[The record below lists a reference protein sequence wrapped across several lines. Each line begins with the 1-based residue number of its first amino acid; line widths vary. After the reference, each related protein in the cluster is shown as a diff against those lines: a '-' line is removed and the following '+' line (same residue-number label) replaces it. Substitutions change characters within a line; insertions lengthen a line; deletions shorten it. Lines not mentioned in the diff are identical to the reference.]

1 MEKRWADVRPS
12 DPLND
17 AGAGDMR
24 PEKNKAFGPL
34 TWTNPRLRSLA
45 YQLGAIIATIGII
58 TFFALTAR
66 ANLERQNIASGF
78 GFMNNTAGFGVIQ
91 TLIPYSE
98 ESSYGRVFLVGLANT
113 LLVAG
118 IGTVFAVALGFVIG
132 VARLSSNWLVSKL
145 AAFYVETIRNIP
157 LLLQLFFWYF
167 AILRPLPA
175 PRESIVL
182 LPDVFLSN
190 RGVAL
195 PAFHPTGATSLFLL
209 VLVATIVGVL
219 VLRRWAR
226 KRKLAT
232 GQDFPVGRVALGL
245 LVGLPLLV
253 CLTLGVPAHLEPPV
267 MGKFNFEGGWR
278 LLPEFVA
285 LTFGLVIYTAA
296 FIAEIVRSGILSVSK
311 GQTEAAHAIGLN
323 NNQTLRLVIIPQALR
338 VIVPPLTSQILNL
351 TKNSSLAVAIAY
363 PDLVSIFAG
372 TVLNQTGQAIEVI
385 ALTMAVYLVISLATS
400 LAMNAYNA
408 RVAIVER

>member
-1 MEKRWADVRPS
+1 
-12 DPLND
+12 
-17 AGAGDMR
+17 MR
-24 PEKNKAFGPL
+24 PPDKSKTFGPL
-34 TWTNPRLRSLA
+34 AWTNPRVRALV
-45 YQLGAIIATIGII
+45 YQIGAMVATIAIF

-66 ANLERQNIASGF
+66 ENLERQNIASGF

-113 LLVAG
+113 LLVAV

-132 VARLSSNWLVSKL
+132 VARLSGNWLVSKL
-145 AAFYVETIRNIP
+145 AAVYVETFRNIP

-175 PRESIVL
+175 PRDSIVL

-195 PAFHPTGATSLFLL
+195 PAFHATEATSIFFI
-209 VLVATIVGVL
+209 VLAATIAGVIA
-219 VLRRWAR
+219 LRRWSR

-232 GQDFPVGRVALGL
+232 GQDFPDGRVSLGL
-245 LVGLPLLV
+245 LIGLPLIV
-253 CLTLGVPAHLEPPV
+253 CLALGVPAHMEPPV
-267 MGKFNFEGGWR
+267 MGKFNFTGGWR

-323 NNQTLRLVIIPQALR
+323 NSQTLRLVVVPQALR

-400 LAMNAYNA
+400 FAMNAYNA

>member
-1 MEKRWADVRPS
+1 
-12 DPLND
+12 
-17 AGAGDMR
+17 MR
-24 PEKNKAFGPL
+24 PPEKSKTFGPL
-34 TWTNPRLRSLA
+34 AWTNPRVRALV
-45 YQLGAIIATIGII
+45 YQISAMVATIAIF

-66 ANLERQNIASGF
+66 ENLERQNIASGF

-113 LLVAG
+113 LLVAV

-132 VARLSSNWLVSKL
+132 VARLSGNWLVSKL
-145 AAFYVETIRNIP
+145 AAAYVETFRNIP

-175 PRESIVL
+175 PRDSIVL

-195 PAFHPTGATSLFLL
+195 PAFHATEATSIFFI
-209 VLVATIVGVL
+209 VLAATIAGVIA
-219 VLRRWAR
+219 LRRWSR

-232 GQDFPVGRVALGL
+232 GQDFPDGRVSLGL
-245 LVGLPLLV
+245 LIGLPLIV
-253 CLTLGVPAHLEPPV
+253 CLALGVPAHMEPPV
-267 MGKFNFEGGWR
+267 MGKFNFTGGWR

-323 NNQTLRLVIIPQALR
+323 NSQTLRLVVVPQALR

-400 LAMNAYNA
+400 FAMNAYNA

>member
-1 MEKRWADVRPS
+1 
-12 DPLND
+12 
-17 AGAGDMR
+17 MR
-24 PEKNKAFGPL
+24 PPDKNKSFGPMA
-34 TWTNPRLRSLA
+34 WTNPRLRSLT
-45 YQLGAIIATIGII
+45 YQLGAIAATIAIF

-113 LLVAG
+113 LLVAV

-132 VARLSSNWLVSKL
+132 VARLSGNWLVSKL
-145 AAFYVETIRNIP
+145 AAVYVEVFRNIP

-190 RGVAL
+190 RGVAM
-195 PAFHPTGATSLFLL
+195 PAFHPTDATSLFLIAL
-209 VLVATIVGVL
+209 AVAIVGII

-226 KRKLAT
+226 KRRLAT
-232 GQDFPVGRVALGL
+232 GQSFPDGRIALGL
-245 LVGLPLLV
+245 LIGLPLLAFFAV
-253 CLTLGVPAHLEPPV
+253 GAPAQIEPPV
-267 MGKFNFEGGWR
+267 MGKFNFDGGWR

-285 LTFGLVIYTAA
+285 LTFGLVVYTAA

-323 NNQTLRLVIIPQALR
+323 NSQTLRLVVIPQALR

-400 LAMNAYNA
+400 FAMNTYNA